1 MRLTFND
8 KRDLQIGELIIG
20 SLDERGYLMIAVDE
34 IAGIINAEVKIIEAV
49 ITIIQTFDPVGCG
62 SRNIKECLLAQLR
75 FKGRQG
81 SLIYKIVELYLED
94 LANKRCALIAKQLNV
109 DLEEI
114 KAAAKEIASLEPNPG
129 RNFSYVDKSAYII
142 PDIIVDDGG
151 AGSYRVSLN
160 EGEPF
165 FLRVNNFYKS
175 VLNRKN
181 ISDEE
186 RNFIKER
193 ISAGQNFIKCIQMRK
208 ETIKRLAEYLVKFQE
223 DFLDK
228 GREYLRPLTFKQV
241 AQEIGRDES
250 TVCRAVN
257 NKYIDTPQGTFRL
270 KALFSSQ
277 VNGTGDSQG
286 ISSASIK
293 ERICILVENEDK
305 ANPLSDEDILKQLQL
320 ENLKLSRR
328 TIAKYRNQLRILPS
342 YLRKA

>member
-1 MRLTFND
+1 MEQILAQRQKQQLLLSPQLQQAIHILQLPFIELRNLIEQEVENNPCLEVYKPAPQAHFPLSDSIIESENNSQVKQITLQEHLLRQMRLTFND

-175 VLNRKN
+175 VLIGK
-181 ISDEE
+181 IYPMKKG
-186 RNFIKER
+186 ILL
-193 ISAGQNFIKCIQMRK
+193 RK
-208 ETIKRLAEYLVKFQE
+208 ESLP
-223 DFLDK
+223 
-228 GREYLRPLTFKQV
+228 G
-241 AQEIGRDES
+241 
-250 TVCRAVN
+250 
-257 NKYIDTPQGTFRL
+257 
-270 KALFSSQ
+270 
-277 VNGTGDSQG
+277 
-286 ISSASIK
+286 
-293 ERICILVENEDK
+293 
-305 ANPLSDEDILKQLQL
+305 
-320 ENLKLSRR
+320 
-328 TIAKYRNQLRILPS
+328 RILS
-342 YLRKA
+342 NVSKCARKLLSGLRNI